1 MVLRRNLKKQRDGYY
16 AGVLKRIMDRVRIM
30 DRGKEQS
37 CLREQL
43 FGQMKLKELKSQ
55 TGHINVD

>member
-30 DRGKEQS
+30 DGGKS
-37 CLREQL
+37 R
-43 FGQMKLKELKSQ
+43 
-55 TGHINVD
+55 VV